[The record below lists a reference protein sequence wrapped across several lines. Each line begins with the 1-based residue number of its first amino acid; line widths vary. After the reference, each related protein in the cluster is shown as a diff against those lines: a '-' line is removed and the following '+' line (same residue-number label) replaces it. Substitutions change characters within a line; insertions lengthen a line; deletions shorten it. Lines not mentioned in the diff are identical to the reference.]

1 MIFKIYFLNYL
12 KFKKINMKFGKSE
25 SRYEQKYEPKIQNY
39 DFNENENNFQNNN
52 LINDDTNIEMNNI
65 QNDTKYSQRIKE
77 DVSPEDSNRLK
88 EQERINYLIFKSFL
102 GKVYGIISIQ
112 LLITLFFIFFSQ
124 RDLIKSYFLNHAGF
138 NSFLNILSIVLFLGT
153 LILLSIK
160 EDLCK
165 AVPYNYIA
173 LLIIT
178 LSLSF
183 ICSTIALNFSYQI
196 VFLFILLTINSSI
209 AITIYAFCTGADWSY
224 YRGLGSVILSQF
236 SGFILMIFILDITMF
251 EMVCCFFFTLILGI
265 YLVYDTH
272 IIMKKYGEVYSIDDY
287 IFASLQIYLD
297 IPRLFLAILSTF
309 GKASKK

>member
-1 MIFKIYFLNYL
+1 
-12 KFKKINMKFGKSE
+12 MKFGKS
-25 SRYEQKYEPKIQNY
+25 RDEQKYNPNDQNY

-52 LINDDTNIEMNNI
+52 LINNDTNIEMNDI
-65 QNDTKYSQRIKE
+65 QNHNTYSQRVKE

-88 EQERINYLIFKSFL
+88 EQERINYLIFKGFL

-112 LLITLFFIFFSQ
+112 LLITLIFIFFSQ
-124 RDLIKSYFLNHAGF
+124 RDSIKSYFLNHEGF
-138 NSFLNILSIVLFLGT
+138 TTFMNIISIILFFGT
-153 LILLSIK
+153 LILVSIK

-165 AVPYNYIA
+165 AAPYNYIA
-173 LLIIT
+173 LLILT

-183 ICSTIALNFSYQI
+183 MCSTIALNFSYQI
-196 VFLFILLTINSSI
+196 MFLCILLTINSTI
-209 AITIYAFCTGADWSY
+209 AITIYSFCTGADWNY

-236 SGFILMIFILDITMF
+236 SGFILMVFILDITMF
-251 EMVCCFFFTLILGI
+251 EMVCCFFFTLLLGV

-272 IIMKKYGEVYSIDDY
+272 LILKKYGEDYSINDY

-309 GKASKK
+309 GKKSKK

>member
-1 MIFKIYFLNYL
+1 
-12 KFKKINMKFGKSE
+12 MKFGKSE
-25 SRYEQKYEPKIQNY
+25 SRDKQKYNPNIQNY
-39 DFNENENNFQNNN
+39 DFNESENNFQNNN
-52 LINDDTNIEMNNI
+52 LINNDTNIEMNDI
-65 QNDTKYSQRIKE
+65 QNHNKYSLRVKE
-77 DVSPEDSNRLK
+77 DVLPEDSNRLK
-88 EQERINYLIFKSFL
+88 EQERINYLIFKGFL

-112 LLITLFFIFFSQ
+112 LLITLIFIFFSQ
-124 RDLIKSYFLNHAGF
+124 RDSIKSYFLNHAGF
-138 NSFLNILSIVLFLGT
+138 TSFLNIISIILFLGT
-153 LILLSIK
+153 LILLSVK

-165 AVPYNYIA
+165 AIPYNYII

-178 LSLSF
+178 LSISF
-183 ICSTIALNFSYQI
+183 ICNTIALNFSYQI
-196 VFLFILLTINSSI
+196 VFLCILLTINSSI

-224 YRGLGSVILSQF
+224 YRGLVSVILSQF
-236 SGFILMIFILDITMF
+236 SGFILLAFILDITMF
-251 EMVCCFFFTLILGI
+251 EMVCCFFFTLLLGV